1 MPLCGELRYYLL
13 TSPLL
18 YRRDGVDFIKVSR
31 YYHQGS
37 DNDTYGHI
45 PFFEYIGYRYGGD
58 TNTLKTGAVY
68 INPTWGECEAYIQLV
83 EHGGMTIYKSHNKDG
98 KNEDKANIKET
109 TPTGKDVLRAI
120 IVSIKGNVD
129 LSSLLSW
136 PGISVYGEADWI
148 GLSIFNKENK
158 TYKDFKTD
166 FQLSLGVSVAI

>member
-1 MPLCGELRYYLL
+1 M
-13 TSPLL
+13 
-18 YRRDGVDFIKVSR
+18 
-31 YYHQGS
+31 
-37 DNDTYGHI
+37 
-45 PFFEYIGYRYGGD
+45 
-58 TNTLKTGAVY
+58 
-68 INPTWGECEAYIQLV
+68 

-98 KNEDKANIKET
+98 KNEGDANIKET
-109 TPTGKDVLRAI
+109 TPTGEDVLRAI

-148 GLSIFNKENK
+148 GLSTFNKENK